1 MELPSYRTTAPD
13 LQENDDNLRVE
24 LNLLEERR
32 EVATLR
38 AAAYQQRMAKYHDA
52 QVKPRVFQPGDL
64 VLRKVDPMGE
74 KVGSLNANWEGPYKV
89 TKITSTNSYQLKD
102 KKGEEGAVFDKLSFN
117 LSSSRWHHP
126 CYNWINIE

>member
-1 MELPSYRTTAPD
+1 M
-13 LQENDDNLRVE
+13 
-24 LNLLEERR
+24 LEERR

-74 KVGSLNANWEGPYKV
+74 KVGSLYANWEGPYRV
-89 TKITSTNSYQLKD
+89 AHHI
-102 KKGEEGAVFDKLSFN
+102 KGGAYRLEMLDGKEIRNAWNAEHLAKYYS
-117 LSSSRWHHP
+117 
-126 CYNWINIE
+126 